1 MAAAAPKTIEEIEA
15 QIKAIQAQ
23 KAGLAPLDENG
34 EGVPLAAS
42 DGAYMDEDIY
52 GGTKSRFDGYV
63 TSIAANDDADADDD
77 DYETTSLM
85 QNKRT
90 GYTAPTAFLSDVI
103 GSDKD
108 YDPFAERRI
117 PRIADR
123 EDEYRA
129 QRRKMMISPE
139 RLDPFADGG
148 KTPDAKSRTFQVIM
162 KEQAL
167 NKDQMELRKKLVEK
181 AKTGEL
187 KPVANGD
194 ATAVKPA
201 KRRRWDQQAGDET
214 PSTPAKKKASSWD
227 MAESQT
233 PSQSRWDETPG
244 RIPKGSETPGATP
257 GASTRM
263 WEPTPAHATP
273 GAATPGHD
281 TPGHKA
287 TPSARRNRWDE
298 TPKTD
303 RETPGHGSGWAE
315 TPRTDRTGVDLIQ
328 ETPTPSASKRRSR
341 WDETP
346 VSNMG
351 NQTPQT
357 PSMLTP
363 GGLTPS
369 SMTPSAMTP
378 SGVTPT
384 GAKAMAMATPT
395 PGHLMA
401 MTPEQLQA
409 YRWER
414 EIDERNRPL
423 SDEELDS
430 MFPPGYKVLQPPA
443 GYVPIRTPARKLTST
458 PTPLAGLGG
467 TPSAGGGF
475 FFQKDDPI
483 KMLDTQPKGNLP
495 PLKPEDIQYFDK
507 LLADVDEES
516 LSPDEQKERKIMKL
530 LLKIKNGTPPMRKA
544 ALRQITD
551 KAREF
556 GAGPL
561 FNQILPLLMSPTLED
576 QERHLLVKVIDRVL
590 YKLDDL
596 VRPYVHKILVV
607 IEPLLI
613 DEDYYA
619 RVEGR
624 EIISNL
630 AKAAGLATMI
640 STMRPDIDN
649 IDEYVRNTTARAF
662 AVVASALGIPSLLPF
677 LKAVC
682 RSKKSWQA
690 RHTGIKIVQQIAILM
705 GCAILPHLRNLVEII
720 EHGLVDEQQKVRTI
734 TALALAA
741 LAEAATPYGIE
752 SFDSVLKPLWKG
764 IRTHRG
770 KGLAAFLKA
779 IGYLI
784 PLMDAEYA
792 NYYTREVMLI
802 LIREFQ
808 SPDEEMKKIVLKVVK
823 QCCGTD
829 GVEPQYIKEE
839 VLPHFFK
846 HFWNHRMALDRRNYR
861 QLVDTTVEIA
871 NKVGAAE
878 IINRIVDDLKDEN
891 EQYRK
896 MVMETIEKIMGN
908 LGAADI
914 DSRLEEQLIDGILY
928 AFQEQTTEDMVM
940 LNGFGTIVNALGKRV
955 KPYLPQIC
963 GTILWRLNNKS
974 AKVRQQAA
982 DLISRIAVVMKT
994 CQEEKLMGHLGVV
1007 LYEYL
1012 GEEYPEVLGSILG
1025 ALKAIVNV
1033 IGMHKMTPPIKD
1045 LLPRLTPILK
1055 NRHEKVQENC
1065 IDLVGR
1071 IADRGAEYVSAREW
1085 MRICFELLELLKAHK
1100 KAIRRATVN
1109 TFGYIAKAIGPHD
1122 VLATLLN
1129 NLRVQERQNRV
1140 CTTVAIAIVAETCS
1154 PFTVLPA
1161 LMNEY
1166 RVPELNVQNGVLKSL
1181 SFLFEYIGE
1190 MGKDYIYA
1198 VTPLLEDALMDRDL
1212 VHRQTACAAIQHMA
1226 LGVYGFGC
1234 EDALVHLLN
1243 YVWPNIFETSPHLV
1257 QAFMGAVEGL
1267 RVALGPIK
1275 ILQYSLQGLFHPAR
1289 KVRDVYWKIYNTL
1302 YIGGQDA
1309 LVAGYPR
1316 IPDDNRNNFVRH
1328 ELDYIL

>member
-1 MAAAAPKTIEEIEA
+1 M
-15 QIKAIQAQ
+15 
-23 KAGLAPLDENG
+23 
-34 EGVPLAAS
+34 
-42 DGAYMDEDIY
+42 
-52 GGTKSRFDGYV
+52 
-63 TSIAANDDADADDD
+63 
-77 DYETTSLM
+77 
-85 QNKRT
+85 
-90 GYTAPTAFLSDVI
+90 
-103 GSDKD
+103 
-108 YDPFAERRI
+108 
-117 PRIADR
+117 
-123 EDEYRA
+123 
-129 QRRKMMISPE
+129 
-139 RLDPFADGG
+139 
-148 KTPDAKSRTFQVIM
+148 
-162 KEQAL
+162 
-167 NKDQMELRKKLVEK
+167 
-181 AKTGEL
+181 
-187 KPVANGD
+187 
-194 ATAVKPA
+194 
-201 KRRRWDQQAGDET
+201 
-214 PSTPAKKKASSWD
+214 
-227 MAESQT
+227 
-233 PSQSRWDETPG
+233 
-244 RIPKGSETPGATP
+244 GATP
-257 GASTRM
+257 GSGMTPATRM
-263 WEPTPAHATP
+263 WDATPAHQTP
-273 GAATPGHD
+273 GHGIGGAETPGHVGAATPG
-281 TPGHKA
+281 
-287 TPSARRNRWDE
+287 RRNRWDE
-298 TPKTD
+298 TPRTE
-303 RETPGHGSGWAE
+303 RETPGHGAGWAE
-315 TPRTDRTGVDLIQ
+315 TPRTDRQAPEKIIS

-346 VSNMG
+346 SA
-351 NQTPQT
+351 TPGGATPSGGVTPGATPAGATPSGGAT
-357 PSMLTP
+357 PSM
-363 GGLTPS
+363 
-369 SMTPSAMTP
+369 MTP
-378 SGVTPT
+378 SGTPSNYNT
-384 GAKAMAMATPT
+384 PSMSTPMGPKAMSMQTPH
-395 PGHLMA
+395 PSNLA
-401 MTPEQLQA
+401 QMTPEQLQA
-409 YRWER
+409 VRWEQ
-414 EIDERNRPL
+414 EIDSRNRHI
-423 SDEELDS
+423 SDEELDQ

-443 GYVPIRTPARKLTST
+443 GYIPIRTPAKKLTAT
-458 PTPLAGLGG
+458 PTPMSGQ
-467 TPSAGGGF
+467 TPTGF
-475 FFQKDDPI
+475 YMQPDTPYGERSGKAAA
-483 KMLDTQPKGNLP
+483 LDMQPKGQNLP
-495 PLKPEDIQYFDK
+495 FLKPEDMQHFDK
-507 LLADVDEES
+507 LLVEVDEEA
-516 LSPDEQKERKIMKL
+516 LSPEELKERQIMEL
-530 LLKIKNGTPPMRKA
+530 LLKIKNGTPPMRKS
-544 ALRQITD
+544 ALRRITD
-551 KAREF
+551 KARHF

-705 GCAILPHLRNLVEII
+705 GCAILPHLRALVEII

-823 QCCGTD
+823 QCCSTD
-829 GVEPQYIKEE
+829 GVEAQYIKDEI
-839 VLPHFFK
+839 LPHFFK

-871 NKVGAAE
+871 NRVGASE
-878 IINRIVDDLKDEN
+878 IINRLVDDLKDEN

-896 MVMETIEKIMGN
+896 MVMESIEKIMGG

-928 AFQEQTTEDMVM
+928 AFQEQTTEDVVM
-940 LNGFGTIVNALGKRV
+940 LNGF
-955 KPYLPQIC
+955 

-1033 IGMHKMTPPIKD
+1033 IGMTKMTPPIKD

-1071 IADRGAEYVSAREW
+1071 IADRGPEYVSAREW

-1100 KAIRRATVN
+1100 KAIRRAAVN

-1129 NLRVQERQNRV
+1129 NLKVQERQNRV

-1154 PFTVLPA
+1154 PFTVLPG

-1181 SFLFEYIGE
+1181 SFMFEYIGE

-1198 VTPLLEDALMDRDL
+1198 VTPLLEDALMDRHL
-1212 VHRQTACAAIQHMA
+1212 VHRQTAMAAIQHMA

-1243 YVWPNIFETSPHLV
+1243 YVWPNIFENSPHVV
-1257 QAFMGAVEGL
+1257 QAFMGAIEGL
-1267 RVALGPIK
+1267 RVAIGPSK
-1275 ILQYSLQGLFHPAR
+1275 IFQYTLQGLFHPAR
-1289 KVRDVYWKIYNTL
+1289 KVRDVYWKVYNTC
-1302 YIGGQDA
+1302 YIGAQDGMIPA
-1309 LVAGYPR
+1309 YPR
-1316 IPDDNRNNFVRH
+1316 IPNDAKNQYLRY